1 MTTLSVELER
11 LGDQKRLCSI
21 KTERGG
27 GGGGGGRGTLIA
39 PIPAILP
46 RQATTSGQSNY
57 SIEGSVKVNVPIPRR
72 KTFCSSVF
80 PPGEDTVGYI
90 EDYKRTDDIVSRCR

>member
-27 GGGGGGRGTLIA
+27 GGEE
-39 PIPAILP
+39 
-46 RQATTSGQSNY
+46 Y
-57 SIEGSVKVNVPIPRR
+57 SEV
-72 KTFCSSVF
+72 
-80 PPGEDTVGYI
+80 
-90 EDYKRTDDIVSRCR
+90 

>member
-1 MTTLSVELER
+1 MQSSPYPSAKPFSFPSSPLV
-11 LGDQKRLCSI
+11 
-21 KTERGG
+21 
-27 GGGGGGRGTLIA
+27 GGGGRGTLIA

-46 RQATTSGQSNY
+46 RQATISGQSNY
-57 SIEGSVKVNVPIPRR
+57 SIEGSVKVNVPIPRI